1 VASDTPK
8 PALTAFRFPFVAFRE
23 AKSKSVVFWGRSPQG
38 HAAVRV
44 DLQVDGKRRV
54 VARVRAN
61 RYGIFSGRFRS
72 TVTRGFVGASIADGS
87 DAALPFSLVVPPDR
101 PGCVWG
107 TC

>member
-1 VASDTPK
+1 
-8 PALTAFRFPFVAFRE
+8 
-23 AKSKSVVFWGRSPQG
+23 
-38 HAAVRV
+38 VRV
-44 DLQVDGKRRV
+44 DLRADGKRHV

-61 RYGIFSGRFRS
+61 RYGVFSGRFRS
-72 TVTRGFVGASIADGS
+72 TVNRGFVGASIAEGS